1 VDTPKRTKTYRNQH
15 LDSTRW
21 DHVRFQPDD
30 IVVTTSLKSG
40 TTWMQRILSLLVL
53 GPDPL
58 ARPLSSIS
66 PWIDAAFA
74 GDIDSVVANIEAQD
88 HRRFVKSHLP
98 FDALPYDPDVR
109 YVYVGRDTRDV
120 FMSLYNHYSGYTDL
134 MYGLL
139 DRTDPSG
146 RPMPRCPD
154 TPRELW
160 ADWITRGAFDWEDDG
175 WPYWSHHHHGASYW
189 RHRELPNVLM
199 VHYADLLDDLE
210 GQMRRVA
217 AFVGI
222 EVAEEAWPELVAPAR
237 FEAMKKEASGNEVMM
252 PVIWQGGAERFFFKG
267 TNGRWHD
274 VLTDDDIALYE
285 TAATRLDPGFRRWLE
300 R

>member
-1 VDTPKRTKTYRNQH
+1 MDTPECTRTYRNQH

-21 DHVRFQPDD
+21 DHVRFRPDD

-74 GDIDSVVANIEAQD
+74 GDIDSVVAEIEAQD

-109 YVYVGRDTRDV
+109 YVYVGRDTRDT

-139 DRTDPSG
+139 DGADPSG
-146 RPMPRCPD
+146 RPMPRCPE
-154 TPRELW
+154 TPRALW
-160 ADWITRGAFDWEDDG
+160 AEWITRGSFDWEDDG

-189 RHRELPNVLM
+189 VHRELPNVLM

-210 GQMRRVA
+210 SQMRRVA
-217 AFVGI
+217 AFVNI
-222 EVAEEAWPELVAPAR
+222 DVAEDAWPALVAAAR
-237 FEAMKKEASGNEVMM
+237 FDAMKKEASANEVMM
-252 PVIWQGGAERFFFKG
+252 PVIFRGGAERFFFKG

-274 VLTDDDIALYE
+274 VLTDDDLALYE
-285 TAATRLDPGFRRWLE
+285 TAATRLEPDFRHWLE